1 MEDKDV
7 IMNQYYQEHIVT
19 ALIGIKCDTK
29 NIESIARDA
38 VKFKNVEDVFLATG
52 TYDIILK
59 VKFPSYGDLKEF
71 ILKNIS
77 KLEGVLKTETM
88 LVISTYKERGINF
101 E

>member
-29 NIESIARDA
+29 NIGGIAGEC
-38 VKFKNVEDVFLATG
+38 VKFKNAEDVFLATG

-77 KLEGVLKTETM
+77 KLDGVLKTETI
-88 LVISTYKERGINF
+88 LVVNTYKERGIKF